1 VGDLPAARI
10 MRGLDCEWWA
20 LYTSGPHNLDVSGRG
35 GGSAGGRSIKLQV
48 GANG

>member
-1 VGDLPAARI
+1 MAWIVSGGHYARAAHTTW
-10 MRGLDCEWWA
+10 ML
-20 LYTSGPHNLDVSGRG
+20 VGRG